1 MRDMRKI
8 ARWLS
13 LGLVF
18 VIPFSELLD
27 IPPLGTLGRIVGLPV
42 MAFWL
47 LTVIATGRLRRPT
60 PVLGAAFL
68 FVFWYVLSA
77 TWSLDSLRTL
87 EVGQTYLQLLAL
99 LYIVWDL
106 YTTQR
111 AVLLAFQVYVL
122 GCYVPMWSLVENYR
136 AGITEASHRY
146 TATGFNSNLL
156 AMGLALGLPLAWCL
170 VLSPRSRK
178 RGAGILRLVTMAY
191 LPIGLFA
198 ILLTASRAGFFGGI
212 LVLPLMALS
221 LRRFRLQG
229 ALAAVVLAVGAGAVV
244 LAWTPET
251 SLQRLAGTGS
261 TVESGDFNARG
272 PIWRESLLSIAAH
285 PLMGVGGG
293 THRLAA
299 RITQKVAHN
308 FILGLGVEVGLIGLA
323 LFCAILVVTALEVRK
338 LPRWDQWLWL
348 TLFGIWLVN
357 TLTHNWE
364 DSKPTWLFL
373 GLAVASANA
382 TRQRATSPALRVVSG
397 GLPLQTSAYTDS

>member
-1 MRDMRKI
+1 MPDLRKI
-8 ARWLS
+8 AFWLS

-18 VIPFSELLD
+18 VIPFSDVLD
-27 IPPLGTLGRIVGLPV
+27 IPPFGTLGRLVGLPV

-47 LTVIATGRLRRPT
+47 LTVVATGRLRRPT
-60 PVLGAAFL
+60 PILGAAFL

-77 TWSLDSLRTL
+77 TWSIDSARTL
-87 EVGQTYLQLLAL
+87 EVSQTYLQLLAL
-99 LYIVWDL
+99 LCIVWDL

-178 RGAGILRLVTMAY
+178 PGARILRLVTMAY

-221 LRRFRLQG
+221 LRRFRLQR
-229 ALAAVVLAVGAGAVV
+229 ALAAVVLAVAAGAVV

-261 TVESGDFNARG
+261 TIESGDFNTRG
-272 PIWRESLLSIAAH
+272 PIWHESFLSIAAH

-308 FILGLGVEVGLIGLA
+308 FILGLGVEVGLIGLV
-323 LFCAILVVTALEVRK
+323 LFCAILVVAALEVRK
-338 LPRWDQWLWL
+338 LPRWDQWMWL
-348 TLFGIWLVN
+348 TILGIWLVN

-382 TRQRATSPALRVVSG
+382 TRQRAGSPALRVVRG
-397 GLPLQTSAYTDS
+397 GFPAQTSAYTDS